1 MERACSLV
9 TAVRFLT
16 AKNGVD
22 YKFSL
27 HFPPGLW
34 YTCLRNKCH
43 AISTICLQLRESV
56 GCRYRRCVLCSYL
69 EEALTHTVTHTTK
82 RMDGNSGEDRAYFPQ
97 YTEWKASKSLK
108 KQRTEYPDTLRNQQ
122 VRCSSHPTSSKK
134 RTTCFDKSSF
144 FCLACYTR
152 SPRGHSTRPE
162 ERRSRLLRVVLDGA
176 QDPGRHAAH
185 HHIVRHIVGDHRSGR
200 HHQFASGFLRKSEG
214 RSSPYRQASKI
225 FRTSS

>member
-27 HFPPGLW
+27 HFLPGLW

-82 RMDGNSGEDRAYFPQ
+82 RMDGNSGEDRAYLPQ

-122 VRCSSHPTSSKK
+122 VRCSSHPTSSTK
-134 RTTCFDKSSF
+134 
-144 FCLACYTR
+144 
-152 SPRGHSTRPE
+152 RPE
-162 ERRSRLLRVVLDGA
+162 NGCFRGVLLCKKFWFSEAAEWRQVI
-176 QDPGRHAAH
+176 DPHADPHGRKNAAH
-185 HHIVRHIVGDHRSGR
+185 RQGSSDSQPVRCLLLFEAVI
-200 HHQFASGFLRKSEG
+200 
-214 RSSPYRQASKI
+214 SPAP
-225 FRTSS
+225 

>member
-1 MERACSLV
+1 MGRACSLV
-9 TAVRFLT
+9 TAVRFLN

-27 HFPPGLW
+27 HFLPGLW

-82 RMDGNSGEDRAYFPQ
+82 RMDGNSGEDRAYLPQ

-108 KQRTEYPDTLRNQQ
+108 KQRTEYPDTLRKNQVCDSKSEYANVAQSVEQLIRNQQ
-122 VRCSSHPTSSKK
+122 VVCSSHIISSRK
-134 RTTCFDKSSF
+134 
-144 FCLACYTR
+144 
-152 SPRGHSTRPE
+152 
-162 ERRSRLLRVVLDGA
+162 
-176 QDPGRHAAH
+176 Q
-185 HHIVRHIVGDHRSGR
+185 
-200 HHQFASGFLRKSEG
+200 RKSND
-214 RSSPYRQASKI
+214 
-225 FRTSS
+225 FRCFYNF

>member
-1 MERACSLV
+1 M
-9 TAVRFLT
+9 RFLN

-27 HFPPGLW
+27 HFLPGLW

-82 RMDGNSGEDRAYFPQ
+82 RMDGNSGEDRAYLPQ

-108 KQRTEYPDTLRNQQ
+108 
-122 VRCSSHPTSSKK
+122 SSGRSTRIHFVISRSPVQIRPSAPKSTCYCKITGTFCNICSKK
-134 RTTCFDKSSF
+134 LQK
-144 FCLACYTR
+144 
-152 SPRGHSTRPE
+152 
-162 ERRSRLLRVVLDGA
+162 
-176 QDPGRHAAH
+176 
-185 HHIVRHIVGDHRSGR
+185 
-200 HHQFASGFLRKSEG
+200 
-214 RSSPYRQASKI
+214 
-225 FRTSS
+225 

>member
-1 MERACSLV
+1 MSLCIRYSICAIYLTLSSLV

-27 HFPPGLW
+27 HFLPGLW
-34 YTCLRNKCH
+34 YTCLWNKCH

-82 RMDGNSGEDRAYFPQ
+82 RVDGNSGEDRTYLPQ

-122 VRCSSHPTSSKK
+122 VRCSSHPTSSK
-134 RTTCFDKSSF
+134 SSSQR
-144 FCLACYTR
+144 C
-152 SPRGHSTRPE
+152 E
-162 ERRSRLLRVVLDGA
+162 ELFSS
-176 QDPGRHAAH
+176 
-185 HHIVRHIVGDHRSGR
+185 VGD
-200 HHQFASGFLRKSEG
+200 RKRG
-214 RSSPYRQASKI
+214 
-225 FRTSS
+225 

>member
-27 HFPPGLW
+27 HFLPGLW

-43 AISTICLQLRESV
+43 AISTNCLQLRESV

-82 RMDGNSGEDRAYFPQ
+82 RMDGNSGEDRAYLPQ
-97 YTEWKASKSLK
+97 YTERKASKSLK

-122 VRCSSHPTSSKK
+122 VVCSSHIISSRK
-134 RTTCFDKSSF
+134 
-144 FCLACYTR
+144 
-152 SPRGHSTRPE
+152 
-162 ERRSRLLRVVLDGA
+162 
-176 QDPGRHAAH
+176 Q
-185 HHIVRHIVGDHRSGR
+185 
-200 HHQFASGFLRKSEG
+200 RKSND
-214 RSSPYRQASKI
+214 
-225 FRTSS
+225 FRCFHNF